1 MTPHPLL
8 AGLNEPQR
16 EAASTTNGPVLILAG
31 AGSGKTR
38 TLTHRL
44 AYIIGEKGVSP
55 YNLLAVTFTNK
66 AAGEMKKR
74 ILGLMYGEQKAEELM
89 WAGPKGQGPLA
100 RAGGGFERTDIPVVG
115 TFHAVCAQILRKY
128 IHLLGFENQFA
139 IYDATDSQILMK
151 TIMKE
156 VGVNEEKLNPRAV
169 LAHIS
174 GAKNALLTPE
184 QFFHQAHT
192 FFSEQVSKL
201 YPIYQK
207 RLAQNQALDFDDII
221 MKVVQLFDKEPSV
234 LAALQDRFQY
244 LSVDEYQDTNHAQ
257 YMLIKRLAEKNRN
270 LCVVGDDWQS
280 IYSWRGATMRNILDF
295 GKDYPDAKI
304 IKLEQNYRST
314 SVILEASH
322 SIIQKNHSR
331 TDKKLWTDRVGGDLI
346 QVWQA
351 VDERQEGELIA
362 REIQKRLLEHEA
374 PDYRDFAIL
383 YRTNAQSRVLEESM
397 LRYGIPYRVVGGVK
411 FYERKEVKDM
421 IAYLRLIVNPADS
434 VSLLRIINTPPRK
447 IGSKTLERLQELAR
461 TQGDV
466 PVFSVM
472 KQVQAV
478 GLNEGKTVTLQMFV
492 DLITKLQKINTT
504 HPASGV
510 VKYLIAESKYKEFLL
525 DGTPEGEARYEN
537 VQELI
542 SVASK
547 YDSLEPG
554 ISLATFL
561 EEVSLISDLDQ
572 IDEQDNAVVLMTLH
586 SAKGL
591 EFSNVF
597 ICGLEEGIFPH
608 SRSLLEPN
616 ELEEERRLMYV
627 GLTRAM
633 ERVYLVYA
641 ERRLLYGEVKQN
653 APSQFLKDLS
663 EEMAEFSVRGRACP
677 PGRASGKMGGGDWD
691 WSDIDEEGDGG
702 GILGKFLRSKKT
714 EGAGPMAGGLKRIPM
729 ENKSGFY
736 PDEAPK
742 YEGVDE
748 PANDGLDRA
757 LDYTTG
763 DRVHH
768 SKFGEGVVV
777 KVKGGILTIAFKDSS
792 VGVKNLAASVAP
804 MRKLA

>member
-1 MTPHPLL
+1 MTLDHPLL
-8 AGLNEPQR
+8 TGLNEPQR
-16 EAASTTNGPVLILAG
+16 EAASTTDGPVLILAG

-38 TLTHRL
+38 TLTHRI
-44 AYIIGEKGVSP
+44 AYIIGEKGVAP

-74 ILGLMYGEQKAEELM
+74 ILELMYGKSKAEQLM
-89 WAGPKGQGPLA
+89 GRGGYD
-100 RAGGGFERTDIPVVG
+100 RGGFERTDIPVVG
-115 TFHAVCAQILRKY
+115 TFHAVCVQILRKY
-128 IHLLGFENQFA
+128 IHLLGFENRFA
-139 IYDATDSQILMK
+139 IYDDTDSQILMK
-151 TIMKE
+151 SIMKE
-156 VGVNEEKLNPRAV
+156 MGVNEEKLNPRAV
-169 LAHIS
+169 LSHIS

-184 QFFHQAHT
+184 QFFNQAHT

-201 YPIYQK
+201 YPLYQK

-221 MKVVQLFDKEPSV
+221 MKVVQLFDQEPSV

-257 YMLIKRLAEKNRN
+257 YMLIKKLAQKNRN

-331 TDKKLWTDRVGGDLI
+331 TDKKLWTERDGGEPV

-351 VDERQEGELIA
+351 MDERQEGELIA
-362 REIQKRLLEHEA
+362 REIQKRLLEHETPA
-374 PDYRDFAIL
+374 YRDFAIL
-383 YRTNAQSRVLEESM
+383 YRTNAQSRVLEEAM
-397 LRYGIPYRVVGGVK
+397 LRYGIPYCVVGGVK
-411 FYERKEVKDM
+411 FYERKEVKDV
-421 IAYLRLIVNPADS
+421 IAYLRLIQNPADT

-447 IGSKTLERLQELAR
+447 IGSKTLERLQDLAR

-466 PVFSVM
+466 PIFSVI
-472 KQVQAV
+472 KQIQAM
-478 GLNEGKTVTLQMFV
+478 GEQAGDINEGKTVTLRAFV
-492 DLITKLQKINTT
+492 DLIAKLQKINDT

-510 VKYLIAESKYKEFLL
+510 VKYLIEESKYKEFLL

-591 EFSNVF
+591 EFANVF

-653 APSQFLKDLS
+653 APSQFLKDLP
-663 EEMAEFSVRGRACP
+663 EGMAEFAVRGH
-677 PGRASGKMGGGDWD
+677 ASGRMGGGDWD
-691 WSDIDEEGDGG
+691 WSEVLGEEGLSHGESL
-702 GILGKFLRSKKT
+702 LGKFLRSK
-714 EGAGPMAGGLKRIPM
+714 GGLRKIPM

-742 YEGVDE
+742 YDGVDE
-748 PANDGLDRA
+748 VAAPPAENFLA
-757 LDYTTG
+757 G

-768 SKFGEGVVV
+768 GKFGEGVVV
-777 KVKGGILTIAFKDSS
+777 TVKGGVLTIAFKDAS

-804 MRKLA
+804 LRKL